1 MSLEPKSTAMGG
13 WLLAVNANSENKEA
27 AAKLVEY
34 FTSYDAQ
41 LAAAL
46 DENRAPGRTDVYDA
60 PEMAD
65 ATLLKKLGDD
75 YAVGVVRPSASTGNL
90 YPRVSEVMQTE
101 ITNALHRE
109 KTVEQA
115 LNDAA
120 AEINSILGK

>member
-1 MSLEPKSTAMGG
+1 MIC
-13 WLLAVNANSENKEA
+13 
-27 AAKLVEY
+27 
-34 FTSYDAQ
+34 
-41 LAAAL
+41 
-46 DENRAPGRTDVYDA
+46 RTVL
-60 PEMAD
+60 
-65 ATLLKKLGDD
+65 TLLKKLGDD